1 MIRLGIT
8 GTDTGV
14 GKTVVAAAL
23 IAGLRST
30 GRRVAGMKP
39 VETGVSGVPADAALL
54 RDAAGGADCLSDVC
68 PAQFREPLAPL
79 VAAARA
85 QEPVDLPRLDAAFDR
100 LALGRDAIVV
110 EGAGGLLVPITEQL
124 AYDGLFRRW
133 GLDLIVVA
141 ANRLGAL
148 NHTLLTLRAAWQA
161 GLRVRAVVLNSVC
174 PATESLAACTN
185 LDTLRAL
192 LPGSTVV
199 TFPYVEPPHNPAHLA
214 AALPTPLLDTLATD
228 ELV

>member
-23 IAGLRST
+23 IAGLRAT

-39 VETGVSGVPADAALL
+39 IETGVSGVPADAALL
-54 RDAAGGADCLSDVC
+54 RDAAGEADCLDDVC
-68 PAQFREPLAPL
+68 PAQFAEPLAPL

-85 QEPVDLPRLDAAFDR
+85 HEPVKLPRLDAAFDR
-100 LALGRDAIVV
+100 LARGRDAIVV

-133 GLDLIVVA
+133 ELDLIVVA

-148 NHTLLTLRAAWQA
+148 NHTVLTLRAAWQA
-161 GLRVRAVVLNSVC
+161 GLRVRAVVLNSMC
-174 PATESLAACTN
+174 PAAESLAACTN

-192 LPGSTVV
+192 LPGSMVV
-199 TFPYVEPPHNPAHLA
+199 TFPYVKPPHNPAALA
-214 AALPTPLLDTLATD
+214 PALPISLLDTLTTPD
-228 ELV
+228 HP